1 MKTLNEVIEDNKFY
15 NMHRIDEM
23 ATISRPADNL
33 PKSTKICIYGENDEQ
48 GTKVPH
54 FHVVID
60 NGDIELEV
68 HLKHIHDLNIWRTK
82 KNYPKSWDGLANVKE
97 KVSEWLNK
105 KNVIDPSKTNTELMV
120 ITWNLNNPS
129 NEIDKDFVGLLNLSE
144 YQKVEIRR
152 TSIQIAKEES
162 LEE

>member
-23 ATISRPADNL
+23 TIISRPADNL

-129 NEIDKDFVGLLNLSE
+129 NEIDKDFV
-144 YQKVEIRR
+144 K
-152 TSIQIAKEES
+152 
-162 LEE
+162 